1 VALTAARLLVQ
12 GKVADWGIG
21 SGLGSQALA
30 FPYSSVEVVGVDLD
44 PTMVALARDRHRL
57 PT

>member
-1 VALTAARLLVQ
+1 MALTAAHLLDQ
-12 GKVADWGIG
+12 GKVANMGMG
-21 SGLGSQALA
+21 SGLGSEALA
-30 FPYSSVEVVGVDLD
+30 SYYPSLEVVGVDLD